1 MQLSQNFSG
10 KTAVI
15 TGANS
20 GIGLEAAKVLAGK
33 GIHIIMAVR
42 NEAKGVVARKEI
54 LALHPAATV
63 EIRMLDVADLA
74 SVRTFADE
82 ILRDFAALD
91 LLINNAGVMMPP
103 YSKTKDGFEM
113 QFGSNHLGHFALTAL
128 LFPLIDRTPDSR
140 IVTTGS
146 LAHNRGSIDFENLDG
161 SKGYKAK
168 KFYNQ
173 SKLANMLFA
182 LELDRLLK
190 KHGSGTI
197 SVICHP
203 GVSATN
209 IFKLGKKDA
218 PLFLRNL
225 ANKYYLQPPAIGALA
240 TVHAATA
247 PDLTG
252 GEYIGPDGPG
262 RRKGYPSLETPHPSA
277 LDEEVAKQLWKVSE
291 ELTGVKF
298 DFGE

>member
-1 MQLSQNFSG
+1 MQQNLAS
-10 KTAVI
+10 KTVII

-33 GIHIIMAVR
+33 GMRLVLAVR
-42 NEAKGVVARKEI
+42 NKTKGAAAKSEI
-54 LALHPAATV
+54 LSLHQNADV
-63 EIRMLDVADLA
+63 EIRRLDVADLS
-74 SVRTFADE
+74 SVRAFADE
-82 ILRDFAALD
+82 ILRDFSALD
-91 LLINNAGVMMPP
+91 VLINNAGVMMPP

-128 LFPLIDRTPDSR
+128 LLPLLDKTPLSR
-140 IVTTGS
+140 VVTIGS
-146 LAHNRGSIDFENLDG
+146 LAHNRGSIDFDNLDG
-161 SKGYKAK
+161 SKGYQAK

-182 LELDRLLK
+182 LELDRRLK
-190 KHGSGTI
+190 QHGAGTI
-197 SVICHP
+197 SVVCHP

-209 IFKLGKKDA
+209 IFKIGKRDA

-240 TVHAATA
+240 TVHAATD
-247 PDLTG
+247 PGLTG

-262 RRKGYPSLETPHPSA
+262 RRKGYPALETPHPSA
-277 LDEEVAKQLWKVSE
+277 LDEEVAKKLWDISE
-291 ELTGVKF
+291 ELTGAKF
-298 DFGE
+298 KFGS